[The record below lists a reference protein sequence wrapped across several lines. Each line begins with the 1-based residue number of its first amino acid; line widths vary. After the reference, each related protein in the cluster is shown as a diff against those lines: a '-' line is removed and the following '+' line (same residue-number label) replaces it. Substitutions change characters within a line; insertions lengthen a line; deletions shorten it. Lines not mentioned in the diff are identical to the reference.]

1 MAEQGSCKTARIA
14 REERES
20 MRKPTPEEV
29 KNDMAHLR
37 AIEEIMGDFDA
48 GKIDEV
54 EARVRIA
61 NARSMF
67 GRVKLFNTE
76 INPV

>member
-37 AIEEIMGDFDA
+37 AIEEILRAFDN
-48 GKIDEV
+48 GEIDHA
-54 EARVRIA
+54 EA
-61 NARSMF
+61 
-67 GRVKLFNTE
+67 VKRREAADRLYTGVKNFVTE
-76 INPV
+76 IDPV